1 MFRRRS
7 FPVALSQLER
17 LRARLAPQQ
26 VRPTPQAVVVAVAAA
41 TTVARPTQVALADS
55 RPAAA
60 VAAVRLVSFLAAARV
75 AQALRARLSSS
86 PTSDDLHQPDYE
98 SVLYRQLDAE
108 WNWLGGVQ
116 Q

>member
-7 FPVALSQLER
+7 FPVALSHLER

-26 VRPTPQAVVVAVAAA
+26 ELPTPQAVAVAVAVA
-41 TTVARPTQVALADS
+41 TAVARPTQVALAAS
-55 RPAAA
+55 RPAAV
-60 VAAVRLVSFLAAARV
+60 VAAVRRVLFLAAARV
-75 AQALRARLSSS
+75 AQVRRARLSSS